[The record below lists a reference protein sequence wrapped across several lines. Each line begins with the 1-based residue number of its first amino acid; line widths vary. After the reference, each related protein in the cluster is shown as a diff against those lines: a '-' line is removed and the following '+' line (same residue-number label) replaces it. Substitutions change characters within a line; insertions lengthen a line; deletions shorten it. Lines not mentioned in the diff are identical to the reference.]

1 MIRHIREWLSDP
13 WNQRKA
19 NEYAL
24 ALAFAIATGFA
35 IYVILTCPKQEKTME
50 LLTLVPLTEHLV
62 TILTVVACI
71 PIAFTLLYALF
82 IYAANN

>member
-1 MIRHIREWLSDP
+1 
-13 WNQRKA
+13 
-19 NEYAL
+19 
-24 ALAFAIATGFA
+24 
-35 IYVILTCPKQEKTME
+35 ME

>member
-35 IYVILTCPKQEKTME
+35 IYVILTCPK
-50 LLTLVPLTEHLV
+50 
-62 TILTVVACI
+62 
-71 PIAFTLLYALF
+71 
-82 IYAANN
+82 